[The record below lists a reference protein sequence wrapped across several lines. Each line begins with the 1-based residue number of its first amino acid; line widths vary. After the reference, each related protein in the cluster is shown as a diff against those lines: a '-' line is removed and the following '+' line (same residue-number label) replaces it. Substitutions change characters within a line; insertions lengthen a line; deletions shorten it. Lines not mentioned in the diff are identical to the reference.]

1 MSRSVLCI
9 GDTVVV
15 GSWYSDYSKR
25 HEGKSGVVKRT
36 GPQTWGRIGVLL
48 DGERNSRSQTGVFW
62 FSPGN
67 LKLVKSD
74 NGSKERQSKEERLMV
89 GNYRV
94 VHVSY
99 GDSGPFTA
107 CADYLGVQ
115 KGELVVVMSGHH
127 GMVIARVIEVTG
139 PDGGPIQDN
148 VRYGRQIVDR
158 INTSGYE
165 ARIEAEKEY
174 ERIKTTMDARV
185 KELQKIAVFE
195 MLAEKD
201 DKLKELLEHFRSLDA
216 AMEKKDE

>member
-1 MSRSVLCI
+1 
-9 GDTVVV
+9 
-15 GSWYSDYSKR
+15 
-25 HEGKSGVVKRT
+25 
-36 GPQTWGRIGVLL
+36 
-48 DGERNSRSQTGVFW
+48 
-62 FSPGN
+62 
-67 LKLVKSD
+67 
-74 NGSKERQSKEERLMV
+74 MV

-99 GDSGPFTA
+99 GDSGPFIA

-139 PDGGPIQDN
+139 PDGGPIQAK

-165 ARIEAEKEY
+165 ARVEAEKEY
-174 ERIKTTMDARV
+174 ERIKTAMDARV